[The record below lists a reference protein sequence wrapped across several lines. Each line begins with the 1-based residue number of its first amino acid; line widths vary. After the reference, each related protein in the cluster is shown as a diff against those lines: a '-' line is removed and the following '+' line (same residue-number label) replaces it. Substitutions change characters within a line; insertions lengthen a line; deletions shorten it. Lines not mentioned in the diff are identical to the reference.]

1 MVLQYIDL
9 LPSETYVEHTHHQI
23 SRSFGLTFR
32 KDKKARNIL
41 LPELAKTKNGRDYFF
56 ENFVDIDFINQY
68 YKEAIVSNYT
78 PHIGNL
84 INERNKT
91 DFVFAKGIEFVAN
104 VKANKKKQ
112 AIWTSYTLFQKVNIH
127 TDWQE
132 LSHSYPYSRLI
143 SVYLISEYLKSKLTI
158 EKVMFAI
165 EKIENVLIANGNPLF
180 VLAQLIMALNYCEY
194 SQEVINVYEKYK
206 NSIDISKFNFD
217 YNYNSIINCVN
228 ESKKSLNILLHEN
241 NVTTDYIFEQ
251 RFHSVNEKKP
261 LF

>member
-1 MVLQYIDL
+1 
-9 LPSETYVEHTHHQI
+9 
-23 SRSFGLTFR
+23 
-32 KDKKARNIL
+32 
-41 LPELAKTKNGRDYFF
+41 
-56 ENFVDIDFINQY
+56 
-68 YKEAIVSNYT
+68 
-78 PHIGNL
+78 
-84 INERNKT
+84 
-91 DFVFAKGIEFVAN
+91 
-104 VKANKKKQ
+104 
-112 AIWTSYTLFQKVNIH
+112 
-127 TDWQE
+127 
-132 LSHSYPYSRLI
+132 
-143 SVYLISEYLKSKLTI
+143 
-158 EKVMFAI
+158 MFAI